1 MCIYT
6 RDLWNYCDCVDDRN
20 SFVLENRNR
29 SKIGS
34 VPISAIVVPIHSTR
48 KESTIA
54 IVQLITGVNEPLTS
68 SGSRI
73 SPKEIGEY
81 QPIIQP
87 NCIKLNKNWA
97 EGRRKCLHVDPPLLT
112 DVQFN
117 ICNWTS
123 TLAAHGAEYL
133 VQRFIL
139 LCGVRYR
146 NPVILNRN
154 AKMKINH

>member
-73 SPKEIGEY
+73 SPKGIGGVPAY
-81 QPIIQP
+81 YST
-87 NCIKLNKNWA
+87 KLHKT
-97 EGRRKCLHVDPPLLT
+97 EQKLGRGASKMSPCRSAT
-112 DVQFN
+112 FN
-117 ICNWTS
+117 
-123 TLAAHGAEYL
+123 
-133 VQRFIL
+133 
-139 LCGVRYR
+139 
-146 NPVILNRN
+146 
-154 AKMKINH
+154 